1 MKRKG
6 GRLLAVILMAASV
19 FSACG
24 VEEQAQKEA
33 SDISLEETV
42 DSAETETA
50 VLMDQT
56 LRFRGEGTA
65 VFSYERGLL
74 QVSLENDGKTSFDYV
89 VKYPCGCEWMSG
101 TLQMEEAF
109 AQEDLDPTSHE
120 HSPEGDFT
128 LYLNTEDGSEGSCK
142 VLVNVMDA

>member
-6 GRLLAVILMAASV
+6 GRLLAVVLMAASI

-24 VEEQAQKEA
+24 AEEQTQK
-33 SDISLEETV
+33 ETV
-42 DSAETETA
+42 DISVEETADSTETA

-56 LRFRGEGTA
+56 LQFQGEGTG
-65 VFSYERGLL
+65 VFSYEKGLL
-74 QVSLENDGKTSFDYV
+74 QFSLENDGNTSFDYV
-89 VKYPCGCEWMSG
+89 VKYPCGCECMSG
-101 TLQMEEAF
+101 TLQPEETF

-128 LYLNTEDGSEGSCK
+128 LYLNTEDGTEGSCK
-142 VLVNVMDA
+142 VLVSAADA

>member
-1 MKRKG
+1 
-6 GRLLAVILMAASV
+6 
-19 FSACG
+19 
-24 VEEQAQKEA
+24 
-33 SDISLEETV
+33 
-42 DSAETETA
+42 
-50 VLMDQT
+50 MDET
-56 LRFRGEGTA
+56 LRFQGEGTA

-74 QVSLENDGKTSFDYV
+74 QFSMENDGNTPFDYV

-101 TLQMEEAF
+101 TLQMKEAF

-142 VLVNVMDA
+142 VLVNAMDA

>member
-6 GRLLAVILMAASV
+6 GKLLAVVLMAASI

-24 VEEQAQKEA
+24 AEEQTQKETADISVEETA
-33 SDISLEETV
+33 
-42 DSAETETA
+42 DSTETA

-56 LRFRGEGTA
+56 LQFQGEGTG
-65 VFSYERGLL
+65 VFSYEKGLL
-74 QVSLENDGKTSFDYV
+74 QFSLENDGNTSFDYV
-89 VKYPCGCEWMSG
+89 VKYPCGCECMSG
-101 TLQMEEAF
+101 TLQPEETF

-128 LYLNTEDGSEGSCK
+128 LYLNTEDGTEGSCK
-142 VLVNVMDA
+142 VLVSVMDA